1 MSATTTIST
10 SGSGLISRPS
20 PMDAVP
26 SERARRQQERS
37 FETVYK
43 RHHARLLS
51 YCRHIMGNR
60 EEAEDALQQTFI
72 KAHRAMS
79 SGNPPRELRPWL
91 YAVAR
96 NCCLS
101 AIAAR
106 KPTSELDDRTASLAG
121 LPEQVSQREDLRE
134 LVGGL
139 GRLPEDQRSA
149 LLLAELE
156 DLSHEEIASV
166 LECPVSKVKAL
177 VYQARTSLIA
187 ERAARDTP
195 CQEIREQ
202 LSVAR
207 GGVLRRGP
215 LRRHLKLCSGC
226 RDFQQVVSAQRQSL
240 AAVLPVLP
248 TAGLAASVLGHVAT
262 HAASHAAA
270 SGGIGGAGASLAPA
284 GATGTAGVAASSG
297 AGVAGGSIVGSGS
310 IAGGGSMAGGSV
322 LGGGSIVGGG
332 LATKLAVSGAV
343 AVLATAGAVTAGH
356 RLVHQQ
362 RAPSRNSEQL
372 LRHGHRGAVVPSPPV
387 TDGLTTPVNYRADS
401 LGESLGG
408 GSTSLPGPTTAA
420 IPQTSLSGV
429 SSGAP
434 LLMSSIPSSPSG
446 TPSNGAS
453 PGSGTPASGPG
464 STGAPGGPVAGH
476 ASGAARRR
484 AQSQLRRARQHRA
497 RLRAAVRRRRLL
509 RAAAR
514 RRRLQAAARRRLHAA
529 ALRRREAARRRHE
542 AALRRRL
549 ERIAGRK
556 ARAPKA
562 KALARTPPAIVP
574 VAPTLTKPAAT
585 PSPAKAP
592 KAPAKPKKPK
602 NPGAEARNS
611 PEAETGSTAPAESGS
626 SGVEVEEPAAGTG
639 VEATNEESAPKPK
652 APGAKAKGPRA
663 GRAKAPVK
671 PTGAGT
677 GVEAAATNAA

>member
-1 MSATTTIST
+1 MSAATTIST
-10 SGSGLISRPS
+10 SGPGLIGRPAPGEAGS
-20 PMDAVP
+20 L
-26 SERARRQQERS
+26 ERVRRGQERS
-37 FETVYK
+37 FETLYK
-43 RHHARLLS
+43 RHHGQLLS
-51 YCRHIMGNR
+51 YCRHILGNR

-79 SGNPPRELRPWL
+79 DGNPPRELRPWL

-134 LVGGL
+134 MVAGL

-177 VYQARTSLIA
+177 VYQARSSLIA
-187 ERAARDTP
+187 ERDARDTP

-226 RDFQQVVSAQRQSL
+226 RDFQQAVSVQRQSL

-262 HAASHAAA
+262 HAASHATA
-270 SGGIGGAGASLAPA
+270 SAGIGGTGASLAPA
-284 GATGTAGVAASSG
+284 GAAGTAGVAASSG
-297 AGVAGGSIVGSGS
+297 GGVA
-310 IAGGGSMAGGSV
+310 
-322 LGGGSIVGGG
+322 GGSIVGGG

-362 RAPSRNSEQL
+362 RAPSRNSGQL
-372 LRHGHRGAVVPSPPV
+372 LRHGHGGAAVASPPV
-387 TDGLTTPVNYRADS
+387 TGDLTTPVNYRADS
-401 LGESLGG
+401 LGKSPGG
-408 GSTSLPGPTTAA
+408 ESTSWPGPTPTAT
-420 IPQTSLSGV
+420 PQTSLSGV
-429 SSGAP
+429 SSGAT
-434 LLMSSIPSSPSG
+434 LLSGIPSSPSG
-446 TPSNGAS
+446 APSNGAS
-453 PGSGTPASGPG
+453 PGSGTPVSGPG

-476 ASGAARRR
+476 ASQAARRR
-484 AQSQLRRARQHRA
+484 TQSQLRRARQRRA
-497 RLRAAVRRRRLL
+497 HLRAAARRRRVL

-514 RRRLQAAARRRLHAA
+514 RRRLQAAARRRRLRAA
-529 ALRRREAARRRHE
+529 ALRRREAARRRRE

-549 ERIAGRK
+549 ERIAARK

-562 KALARTPPAIVP
+562 KAPARTSPAA
-574 VAPTLTKPAAT
+574 VAVGPTLTKSAAT
-585 PSPAKAP
+585 PSPTKAP
-592 KAPAKPKKPK
+592 KDPKAKPKKPE
-602 NPGAEARNS
+602 NAGVEAKSS
-611 PEAETGSTAPAESGS
+611 PEAEAGSTAPAESGS
-626 SGVEVEEPAAGTG
+626 SGSEIEEPAAGTG
-639 VEATNEESAPKPK
+639 VEATSEEGTPKPK
-652 APGAKAKGPRA
+652 TPGAKAKGPRA
-663 GRAKAPVK
+663 GRVKAPGK
-671 PTGAGT
+671 ATGAGT
-677 GVEAAATNAA
+677 GVEAAATNAT

>member
-1 MSATTTIST
+1 MSAATTIST
-10 SGSGLISRPS
+10 SGPGLISRPS
-20 PMDAVP
+20 PVDAVP
-26 SERARRQQERS
+26 GARRRQERS
-37 FETVYK
+37 FETIYK
-43 RHHARLLS
+43 RHHAQLLS
-51 YCRHIMGNR
+51 YCRHIVGNR

-106 KPTSELDDRTASLAG
+106 NPTSELDDRTASLAG
-121 LPEQVSQREDLRE
+121 LPEQVSQREELRE
-134 LVGGL
+134 MVAGL

-177 VYQARTSLIA
+177 VYQARSSLIA
-187 ERAARDTP
+187 ERDARETP

-226 RDFQQVVSAQRQSL
+226 RDFQQAVSVQRQSL

-262 HAASHAAA
+262 HAAPHAA
-270 SGGIGGAGASLAPA
+270 SGGIGGADASLAPA
-284 GATGTAGVAASSG
+284 GATGTAGVAASGSG
-297 AGVAGGSIVGSGS
+297 GVAGGS
-310 IAGGGSMAGGSV
+310 
-322 LGGGSIVGGG
+322 LVGGG

-362 RAPSRNSEQL
+362 RAPSRNSGQL
-372 LRHGHRGAVVPSPPV
+372 LRHGHRGATVPSPLV
-387 TDGLTTPVNYRADS
+387 TSGLTRPVDYRADS
-401 LGESLGG
+401 LAGSLGG
-408 GSTSLPGPTTAA
+408 GPTSLPGPTPAA
-420 IPQTSLSGV
+420 PPQTSLSGV
-429 SSGAP
+429 SSGGT
-434 LLMSSIPSSPSG
+434 LLMTSIPPPSG
-446 TPSNGAS
+446 APSNGAS
-453 PGSGTPASGPG
+453 PGAGTPASGPG
-464 STGAPGGPVAGH
+464 PTGAPGGPVAGH
-476 ASGAARRR
+476 AARAARRR
-484 AQSQLRRARQHRA
+484 AQSQLRRARQRRA
-497 RLRAAVRRRRLL
+497 RLHAAARRRRLL
-509 RAAAR
+509 RATAR
-514 RRRLQAAARRRLHAA
+514 RRRLQAAARRRRLHAA
-529 ALRRREAARRRHE
+529 ALRRREAARLRRE
-542 AALRRRL
+542 TALRRRL
-549 ERIAGRK
+549 ERIAARK
-556 ARAPKA
+556 ARTPKA
-562 KALARTPPAIVP
+562 KAPARTQPAIAP
-574 VAPTLTKPAAT
+574 VGPTLTKPAAT
-585 PSPAKAP
+585 ASPTKAP
-592 KAPAKPKKPK
+592 KAPKAQAKPKQPK
-602 NPGAEARNS
+602 NPGAEAKNS

-626 SGVEVEEPAAGTG
+626 SGSEIEEPAAGTG
-639 VEATNEESAPKPK
+639 LEATNEEGAPKPK
-652 APGAKAKGPRA
+652 TPGAKAKGPRA